1 MVRSGKDTLTPMT
14 ISKAAQAIE
23 DDMIAY
29 ENRMKLRKAKA
40 WMPEP
45 GTTIRATVIGMAM
58 REGDYGPYPVITY
71 KKADGDIVAVHVFH
85 QVLKGQLSD
94 LKTDIGVEQYITYL
108 GKTEKNKPT
117 EAEIK
122 DNRTTYHDYD
132 VENVGQDTVS
142 GVAEGFTLD

>member
-1 MVRSGKDTLTPMT
+1 MA
-14 ISKAAQAIE
+14 ISKAAQEIE
-23 DDMIAY
+23 NDMIAY
-29 ENRMKLRKAKA
+29 EERMRLRKAKA

-45 GTTIRATVIGMAM
+45 GTTIRATVIGMSM
-58 REGDYGPYPVITY
+58 RDGDYGPYPVITY
-71 KKADGDIVAVHVFH
+71 RKSDGEIVAVHVFH
-85 QVLKGQLSD
+85 QVLKGQLAD

-142 GVAEGFTLD
+142 GKAADFSLD